1 MKCFIIFIANQILC
15 YDITS
20 SDSSLPSRRK
30 KANIIQF
37 TSRANDDEIPA
48 LFVDSDGYLEV
59 HNDAGNIKEFLRP
72 RVEIKKWYWVEISQI
87 YNNKQKEVGI
97 LQILIIFYLKVL
109 LKDAKFDIRI
119 SDGISWE
126 KIKHFKSEVNNPE
139 TTTKIDIY
147 AGKGSIHHMKAYY
160 RYLVWSN
167 TMLLFLVKPHQECFT
182 IKEWGPIFRVT
193 FQLYVASLP
202 AKPNKVGVSS
212 EDLIN

>member
-1 MKCFIIFIANQILC
+1 M
-15 YDITS
+15 
-20 SDSSLPSRRK
+20 
-30 KANIIQF
+30 
-37 TSRANDDEIPA
+37 
-48 LFVDSDGYLEV
+48 
-59 HNDAGNIKEFLRP
+59 
-72 RVEIKKWYWVEISQI
+72 
-87 YNNKQKEVGI
+87 
-97 LQILIIFYLKVL
+97 

-202 AKPNKVGVSS
+202 AKPNKVRS
-212 EDLIN
+212 E

>member
-59 HNDAGNIKEFLRP
+59 HNDGGNIKEFLRP

-97 LQILIIFYLKVL
+97 LQILII
-109 LKDAKFDIRI
+109 
-119 SDGISWE
+119 
-126 KIKHFKSEVNNPE
+126 
-139 TTTKIDIY
+139 
-147 AGKGSIHHMKAYY
+147 
-160 RYLVWSN
+160 
-167 TMLLFLVKPHQECFT
+167 
-182 IKEWGPIFRVT
+182 
-193 FQLYVASLP
+193 LP
-202 AKPNKVGVSS
+202 
-212 EDLIN
+212 